1 MFTRGSGILMHISSL
16 PSVHGIGDMGPAAFA
31 FADMLYSAKQ
41 TYWQVLPL
49 NPTQPSSFH
58 SPYFSASA
66 LAGNPLLISLEKVV
80 ESGLLLKSEIPTT
93 KLPENV
99 TDYAAVTRFKIPLL
113 EKAALRFFE
122 KKEHVAYNL
131 FCDTQAAWLDDY
143 ALFVA
148 ACKKYGGETWNRWP
162 DKIKNRDPL
171 ALQELAVNQEKS
183 IYAEKWY
190 QFIFF
195 EQWNELKRY
204 SNQHGIAIIGDIPI
218 YVSYES
224 VDVWVCPEIFN
235 LDENLL
241 PITVSGVPPDYFSA
255 TGQLWNN
262 PVYNWVALKASGFDW
277 WISRMQAMFTRFDIV
292 RIDHFR
298 GLVQYWEVP
307 AGEKTAINGAWRDV
321 PTYEFFDKLIK
332 KVGTFSVIAE
342 DLGIITDDVRAAM
355 DHYTFP
361 GMRVFLFAFGD
372 DNPEHPYLPH
382 MYPENAF
389 AYTGTHDNNTI
400 RGWYEDEASP
410 EEKQRLL
417 RYTGITAVNDNVTME
432 AIAWKLI
439 RLAEGSSAACVILP
453 VQDLL
458 VLGSY
463 SRMNRPAV
471 AGGNWRWRLTPSQMK
486 KLPVKHL
493 ATLTEE
499 FGRSHELTT
508 FQKPVTRK

>member
-1 MFTRGSGILMHISSL
+1 MHISSL

-31 FADMLYSAKQ
+31 FADMLHNAKQ

-49 NPTQPSSFH
+49 NPTQSSSFH

-66 LAGNPLLISLEKVV
+66 LAGNPLLISLEKLI
-80 ESGLLLKSEIPTT
+80 ESGLLLTNEIPTT
-93 KLPENV
+93 KLPENE
-99 TDYAAVTRFKIPLL
+99 TDYDIVTQFKKPLL
-113 EKAALRFFE
+113 EKAALRFLE
-122 KKEHVAYNL
+122 KKEHAAYNL
-131 FCDTQAAWLDDY
+131 FCTTQAAWLNDY

-148 ACKKYGGETWNRWP
+148 ACKEFKGETWNQWP
-162 DKIKNRDPL
+162 EKIKNRDPQ
-171 ALQELAVNQEKS
+171 ALQELAARQERL
-183 IYAEKWY
+183 IFVEKWY

-204 SNQHGIAIIGDIPI
+204 CNKQEIVIIGDIPI

-224 VDVWVCPEIFN
+224 VDAWVCPEIFN
-235 LDENLL
+235 LDESLQ
-241 PITVSGVPPDYFSA
+241 PKTVSGVPPDYFSA

-262 PVYNWVALKASGFDW
+262 PVYNWDALKASGFAW
-277 WISRMQAMFTRFDIV
+277 WISRMQAMFARFDIV

-298 GLVQYWEVP
+298 GLVQYWEIP

-332 KVGTFSVIAE
+332 TVGKFPVIAE

-355 DHYTFP
+355 AHYSFP

-382 MYPENAF
+382 MYPENTF

-417 RYTGITAVNDNVTME
+417 RYTGLTEVDSATTME
-432 AIAWKLI
+432 AIVWELI
-439 RLAEGSSAACVILP
+439 RLTEGSCAGCVILP

-458 VLGSY
+458 ILGSDA
-463 SRMNRPAV
+463 RMNRPAV
-471 AGGNWRWRLTPSQMK
+471 AEGNWRWRLTPFQMTQI
-486 KLPVKHL
+486 PVGHL
-493 ATLTEE
+493 VAITEK
-499 FGRSHELTT
+499 FGRFPEPMVHGEPAVET
-508 FQKPVTRK
+508 